1 MLIRRAAPILLA
13 IPVTVLVAA
22 CAAAPPPLSAPG
34 EGPPPPSLW
43 GDKGANELDKEMLA
57 IGKAEDEIDK
67 LFPRA
72 GKEARAGLKRPSQP
86 QAEEPR
92 TAPADAAD
100 ACAVACKALT
110 SMVKSADHLCAL
122 AGEGDGR
129 CEDARGRVRGAS
141 ARVRSVCPGCAA
153 AAGK

>member
-13 IPVTVLVAA
+13 IPTAVLAAA
-22 CAAAPPPLSAPG
+22 CAAAPPPLSPPG

-57 IGKAEDEIDK
+57 LARAEDEIDK
-67 LFPRA
+67 VFPHA
-72 GKEARAGLKRPSQP
+72 GKERAGLKGRDGMK
-86 QAEEPR
+86 AEEPK
-92 TAPADAAD
+92 AAAD
-100 ACAVACKALT
+100 APDPCAVACKALA
-110 SMVKSADHLCAL
+110 SMTKSADHLCAL

-129 CEDARGRVRGAS
+129 CEDARGRVRGA
-141 ARVRSVCPGCAA
+141 ATRVRSVCPGCAA